1 MNTICPAIVIDRVG
15 DETSLPSFRFEN
27 AKSQP
32 LAGFYMGRRCV
43 LTFLAHERPSNRTT
57 LWKWWCFS
65 FSRHCNIAGRE
76 KRVHTC
82 INYSDARLR
91 RRELCSESCEYSP
104 GFYRCFL
111 LCDFRRG
118 TAFFLFTV
126 RRKLLSY
133 LGDNKDNG
141 SVISL
146 ILKIICCRYSNFLVF
161 LCIKG
166 FGICKSKYSR

>member
-57 LWKWWCFS
+57 FWKWWCFS

-76 KRVHTC
+76 KEYTRALIIPTLVCDVGNYVLRVAS
-82 INYSDARLR
+82 ILLDPADAF
-91 RRELCSESCEYSP
+91 CSVILDVEQP
-104 GFYRCFL
+104 
-111 LCDFRRG
+111 
-118 TAFFLFTV
+118 FFLFTV

>member
-1 MNTICPAIVIDRVG
+1 MIDRVG
-15 DETSLPSFRFEN
+15 DGTSLPGFRLEN

-32 LAGFYMGRRCV
+32 LTEFYTERRCV

-57 LWKWWCFS
+57 LLKWWCFS

-82 INYSDARLR
+82 INYSDARLW
-91 RRELCSESCEYSP
+91 RRELCSGSCEYSP
-104 GFYRCFL
+104 GSCRCFL

-118 TAFFLFTV
+118 TTFFLFTV

-161 LCIKG
+161 LSIKD
-166 FGICKSKYSR
+166 FDISMFKYSR